1 MICPKC
7 KCEMRI
13 AATRIEVTGD
23 NSPDTTT
30 KVMTVQDL
38 SCRSPKCDNFNRIV
52 TSVKTELKVTEGGEP
67 NETGV

>member
-13 AATRIEVTGD
+13 AATRTEVTGD
-23 NSPDTTT
+23 KSPDTPT

-38 SCRSPKCDNFNRIV
+38 VCRSAQCDNFNRIV
-52 TSVKTELKVTEGGEP
+52 KTIKTELKVTEGGEP
-67 NETGV
+67 DEAGV